1 MSVIKLQERYKSLIA
16 EYKAHTE
23 ERAKLG
29 IPPLAL
35 TAAQTAQLIELL
47 KADSIEEQD
56 FLMDL
61 FENKINPGV
70 DDAAY
75 VKAAFLNDVVQGTT
89 TSSAIGTVKAVEIF

>member
-1 MSVIKLQERYKSLIA
+1 MADIKLQEIYMSLIA

-75 VKAAFLNDVVQGTT
+75 VKAGFLAAVTKGEVI
-89 TSSAIGTVKAVEIF
+89 SSILSAYSYTFK